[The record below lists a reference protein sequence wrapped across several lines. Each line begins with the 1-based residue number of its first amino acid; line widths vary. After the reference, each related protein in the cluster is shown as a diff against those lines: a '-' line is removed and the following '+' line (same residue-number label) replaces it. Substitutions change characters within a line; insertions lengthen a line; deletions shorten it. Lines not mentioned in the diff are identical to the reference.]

1 MSTNKLEK
9 VTEDEFFSDSSF
21 VNTLS
26 ANELKAHIVQ
36 TRAELSA
43 NLDAL
48 EDKFNV
54 ERQMEKAKRRCQ
66 ARIARMKRE
75 QPLALAAIGVGAV
88 VVAGLIVTAVVRGT
102 GRR

>member
-9 VTEDEFFSDSSF
+9 VTEDEFFSDSSY

-26 ANELKAHIVQ
+26 TNELKAHIVQ
-36 TRAELSA
+36 TRAELAA

-48 EDKFNV
+48 EDKFNL

-66 ARIARMKRE
+66 ARFARMKRE

-102 GRR
+102 SRR